1 MKSKDKEKMRKI
13 LFLLSLLF
21 CSVASYAGRQT
32 VHLYGFAASFNDSI
46 VYFTD
51 LQTIAQ
57 AAIDRNNFLYGREEY
72 SNQLRDYLAAQ
83 GYPHATCV
91 TVWAT
96 SRAALEK
103 KYQRM
108 RSRYLML
115 ANRRAKKNGTA
126 SYTIKYLTP
135 EEFSYT
141 PVTIEKEV
149 QTK

>member
-1 MKSKDKEKMRKI
+1 MKKI
-13 LFLLSLLF
+13 FFLMALLL
-21 CSVASYAGRQT
+21 CSVASYAGKQA
-32 VHLYGFAASFNDSI
+32 VYLYGFAASFNDSI

-57 AAIDRNNFLYGREEY
+57 AEIDKHNFLYGREEY

-83 GYPHATCV
+83 GYSHATCV

-115 ANRRAKKNGTA
+115 ANRRTKKNGVA
-126 SYTIKYLTP
+126 PYTIKYLTP

-141 PVTIEKEV
+141 PVVAEKETS
-149 QTK
+149 TK

>member
-1 MKSKDKEKMRKI
+1 MKSKDKEKMKKI

-57 AAIDRNNFLYGREEY
+57 AAIDRNN
-72 SNQLRDYLAAQ
+72 SNQLRDYLATQ

>member
-1 MKSKDKEKMRKI
+1 MA
-13 LFLLSLLF
+13 LLL
-21 CSVASYAGRQT
+21 CSVASYAGKQALY
-32 VHLYGFAASFNDSI
+32 LYGFAASFNDSI
-46 VYFTD
+46 VFF
-51 LQTIAQ
+51 
-57 AAIDRNNFLYGREEY
+57 IDRHNWLYGREEY

-83 GYPHATCV
+83 GYSHATCV

-115 ANRRAKKNGTA
+115 ANRRTKKNGA
-126 SYTIKYLTP
+126 APYTIKYLTP

-141 PVTIEKEV
+141 PVVAEKETS
-149 QTK
+149 TK

>member
-1 MKSKDKEKMRKI
+1 MRKI

-21 CSVASYAGRQT
+21 CRQT

>member
-1 MKSKDKEKMRKI
+1 MMI
-13 LFLLSLLF
+13 SLYRAF
-21 CSVASYAGRQT
+21 MFHVAR
-32 VHLYGFAASFNDSI
+32 D
-46 VYFTD
+46 FTD

-115 ANRRAKKNGTA
+115 ANRRTKKNGTA